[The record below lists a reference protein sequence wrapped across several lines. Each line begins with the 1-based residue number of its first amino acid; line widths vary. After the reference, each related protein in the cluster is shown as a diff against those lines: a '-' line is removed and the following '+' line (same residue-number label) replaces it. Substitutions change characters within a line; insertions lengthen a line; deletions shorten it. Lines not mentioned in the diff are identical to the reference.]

1 MWAALFTLDIKWIIL
16 QPYSFALS
24 QDQTYPV
31 CVLGLESKP
40 INHSQQFLCA
50 IQLNRWTKFTLK
62 IFVDLMALL
71 LKRLPSTWLVFLV
84 CPPGNLRLGA
94 APPPL
99 PSEGRA
105 YVVYQPQWETM
116 DVYAT
121 FLAFQNNPCPHRSR
135 GSKWMAVGQQ
145 IADAHALL
153 GKFKEAPKV
162 SIWFHK

>member
-71 LKRLPSTWLVFLV
+71 LKRLPSTWLVFSCVPSGQPEARSCSSAIAKWRSSLCSLPAAMGNNGCV
-84 CPPGNLRLGA
+84 CYLFGISEQ
-94 APPPL
+94 PL
-99 PSEGRA
+99 PSQKSRQQVNGSWPTNCRCSCSA
-105 YVVYQPQWETM
+105 WE
-116 DVYAT
+116 
-121 FLAFQNNPCPHRSR
+121 
-135 GSKWMAVGQQ
+135 
-145 IADAHALL
+145 I
-153 GKFKEAPKV
+153 
-162 SIWFHK
+162 